1 MVILS
6 DVLAVRAAWNPPTVG
21 QRKRNRTEADCPGFG
36 LKTQEFDDADSPIS
50 HAFGVFPL
58 GEKERAAIY
67 GAPTNGGDSA
77 PLHRS
82 DMQQLAIGIAQ
93 DPLFAAPHL
102 YSRIPKTRRAVECG
116 ADPNLIHRRH
126 PEAWQP
132 TADLTAVLLIDKGH
146 WEWGEAVR
154 THARELLPQF
164 PVGSEP
170 HMWPSTRSSLLG
182 GERARGAAST
192 PGGMSILSFT
202 ETTAPKPSS
211 DESEAAMLDR
221 LVGSQV
227 LDALYSEGKRPRDG
241 EVLTT
246 GAAARQRIHQEQ
258 MRDRDEQRVA
268 QGVRRYEETL
278 VQRLAMAEITA
289 DTWRFRSAPLGSVED
304 AKRELDEI
312 PHMQPTPPHTV
323 YSTARANLAAPATV
337 YRDENGTLIS
347 WPWEQQRAVGGER
360 AGGGIVLG
368 DGSLRRPLRAPHQ
381 MDKFINEALD
391 KASKDGK
398 RGRTHTGVRA
408 WFDFCAD
415 MRIPAGRP
423 LDPLSPLVEKLEEE
437 WLAMQFVTS
446 LVEVRGISVDS
457 ARVYFSSFQ
466 GWHAKEYG
474 IKLAGGLKLER
485 LPAMLKGLRRI
496 HGDRHKPLR
505 EPISPE
511 ALWRAMDKL
520 LDPNDPYHAN
530 LRAALATAF
539 QGLLR
544 SAEYCGAMNEFTPLR
559 SDITTLTVALLVF
572 MMHPCKNMQH
582 LTGKTCPLII
592 GGGGKYIDAV
602 KEVRNMLRVDPT
614 PQGVKVPLFRDP
626 KTNKPISY
634 DTMLSLTKSIYVEA
648 GLNPANAGTHILRI
662 SGATAL
668 FAAGG
673 SDTIIRT
680 MGRWSSDLYRLYV
693 RACFEQCRAWSAKMG
708 STTFTPAFA
717 AYDEVEDY

>member
-1 MVILS
+1 MEILA
-6 DVLAVRAAWNPPTVG
+6 DVLAVRVAWNPPTVHRIK
-21 QRKRNRTEADCPGFG
+21 RKRPVLEGFDSP
-36 LKTQEFDDADSPIS
+36 TPDSPIS
-50 HAFGVFPL
+50 HAAGVFPL
-58 GEKERAAIY
+58 GGKESAAIY
-67 GAPTNGGDSA
+67 GAPTNGGDNA
-77 PLHRS
+77 PLHRG

-102 YSRIPKTRRAVECG
+102 YCRIPATQRAVERG

-126 PEAWQP
+126 PEAWQA
-132 TADLTAVLLIDKGH
+132 TANLAAVLLIDKGH
-146 WEWGEAVR
+146 LEWGEAVR
-154 THARELLPQF
+154 KHSKELLPQF
-164 PVGSEP
+164 PDGSDP
-170 HMWPSTRSSLLG
+170 HMWQSTRSSLLS
-182 GERARGAAST
+182 GERSKGAASAA
-192 PGGMSILSFT
+192 GGISILGFAES
-202 ETTAPKPSS
+202 TAPPPSQE
-211 DESEAAMLDR
+211 ESEAAMLDH
-221 LVGSQV
+221 LLNTEL
-227 LDALYSEGKRPRDG
+227 LDAIHREGKRERDG
-241 EVLTT
+241 EVLAT
-246 GAAARQRIHQEQ
+246 GAAARQRIQQDQ
-258 MRDRDEQRVA
+258 MRERDERSVA
-268 QGVRRYEETL
+268 QGVRRYEESLLTQL
-278 VQRLAMAEITA
+278 STA
-289 DTWRFRSAPLGSVED
+289 RISSDTWRFRTAKLGSLED
-304 AKRELDEI
+304 AQRELDEM
-312 PHMQPTPPHTV
+312 PFAQLTQPHTV
-323 YSTARANLAAPATV
+323 YTTARANLAAPATV
-337 YRDENGTLIS
+337 YRDEGGSLIS
-347 WPWEQQRAVGGER
+347 WPWEQQRASGGER
-360 AGGGIVLG
+360 AGGGVVIG

-381 MDKFINEALD
+381 MDKFINAALD
-391 KASKDGK
+391 NASKDGK

-415 MRIPAGRP
+415 LRIPAGRP

-437 WLAMQFVTS
+437 WLAMQFVTG